1 MSESETPGRALLR
14 ARANAKIKGD
24 NLQVVAARYARGE
37 LAQVVN

>member
-1 MSESETPGRALLR
+1 VVAVSS
-14 ARANAKIKGD
+14 KIKGD